1 MKRSIQIVSV
11 FTALAT
17 AACATAAPT
26 TTSTTSSTTTTST
39 STSTTVPPTTTTTIP
54 PFTIEGAPP
63 ELTALIEGFYE
74 YSSGRSLEAPALPE
88 GMAGLTPVERETPRN
103 GNASVASFHGQMVGT
118 VQMDDDLLLAVD
130 DGSGWRIVGGKLPAH
145 AVHYWGGSPRLVAV
159 IGSDARPGEDQA
171 WSRGDSIHII
181 GLDGNGRGG
190 VVGIPRDSFV
200 SVPGIGNR
208 KVNAA
213 LSLGGPDK
221 MMETLRQMTGL
232 PLEGYVLTGFVG
244 FQEMFGN
251 VLGGADF
258 EVPYSLA
265 DPASGAFFDA
275 GLQYL
280 HGPAA
285 LALSRARKTLPGG
298 DFTRSQM
305 QGYLLI
311 AAAGAVQAKGV
322 SSIPP
327 MMQGAEPW
335 VTTNLSPEQLL
346 TFSAATVNTD
356 LASMPNLVLPG
367 RAGRSGSSSVVFIS
381 DGANA
386 IWADLADGRIDN

>member
-1 MKRSIQIVSV
+1 MKRSLQIFSI
-11 FTALAT
+11 FLALVT
-17 AACATAAPT
+17 AACAAAAPA
-26 TTSTTSSTTTTST
+26 TTSTTTST
-39 STSTTVPPTTTTTIP
+39 STTTTSSTLPPTTTTTIP
-54 PFTIEGAPP
+54 PFTIEGAPA
-63 ELTALIEGFYE
+63 ELSALIESLYE
-74 YSSGRSLEAPALPE
+74 FSAGRSSDGPPLPQ
-88 GMAGLTPVERETPRN
+88 GMQGITPIERETPRT
-103 GNASVASFHGQMVGT
+103 GTASLGSFGGQTVAT
-118 VQMDDDLLLAVD
+118 VLLNDDLILAVE
-130 DGSGWRIVGGKLPAH
+130 DGSGWRIVGGNLPAH
-145 AVHYWGGSPRLVAV
+145 GVHHWGGAPRLVAV

-181 GLDGNGRGG
+181 GLDGNGKGG

-200 SVPGIGNR
+200 NVPGIGNR

-213 LSLGGPDK
+213 LSLGGPEK
-221 MMETLRQMTGL
+221 MLETLRQMTGL
-232 PLEGYVLTGFVG
+232 PIEGYVLTGFVG

-251 VLGGADF
+251 VLGGIDF
-258 EVPYSLA
+258 EVPYPVA
-265 DPASGAFFDA
+265 DSASGAFFDA

-311 AAAGAVQAKGV
+311 AAAGAVQAKGP

-327 MMQGAEPW
+327 MMQAAEPW

-346 TFSAATVNTD
+346 TFSAAAVNTD
-356 LASMPNLVLPG
+356 LTAFPNLVLPG
-367 RAGRSGSSSVVFIS
+367 RAGRSGTASVVFIS

-386 IWADLADGRIDN
+386 IWADLADGRIDE